1 MESTLVHPQVMVA
14 TPDDSPAPIAAPNIH
29 DEATA
34 SLWPGV
40 TPYLFNA
47 EQFSRMVEARVFPRE
62 LRLEL
67 WDGKVYEKMAKLRAH
82 SLAAAK
88 FLDALGRI
96 KPAGWY
102 LNLEESISLDAGKVP
117 LPDVVLIRGQPE
129 DYRDGYATNC
139 DVGLLVELSYS
150 SLRDDTGPKL
160 AAYARAAIPQYWVA
174 NLINNVLLV
183 FRDPVPD
190 ESRYATAET
199 YRHGETVPFWLNGVE
214 IAQIA
219 VSDLLPR
226 KQT

>member
-14 TPDDSPAPIAAPNIH
+14 TPDDSPTPVAVPNSQVEAA
-29 DEATA
+29 A

-88 FLDALGRI
+88 FLEALGRI

-102 LNLEESISLDAGKVP
+102 LNLEESISLDTGKVP

-129 DYRDGYATNC
+129 DYRDGHATNS
-139 DVGLLVELSYS
+139 DVGLLVELSYT

-160 AAYARAAIPQYWVA
+160 AGYARAAIPQYWVA
-174 NLINNVLLV
+174 NLVANVLIV
-183 FRDPVPD
+183 HRDPVPE
-190 ESRYATAET
+190 ESRFATVET
-199 YRHGETVPFWLNGVE
+199 YPHGESAPLILDGVE
-214 IAQIA
+214 VARIA
-219 VSDLLPR
+219 VSDLLPLPR
-226 KQT
+226 